1 MLSQLSNRDD
11 GLYEVDVM
19 AAILYSTAQVVV
31 IYNLM
36 WSERKP
42 VKNYFM

>member
-11 GLYEVDVM
+11 GLYEEDVM

-31 IYNLM
+31 SHNLM
-36 WSERKP
+36 WSERKFF
-42 VKNYFM
+42 KNYFM